1 MQHMGKL
8 KYRRAEVIIS
18 SLVILEAGL
27 LGRCVCG
34 GGSVN
39 KSQGRLKT

>member
-8 KYRRAEVIIS
+8 KYRLAEVIIS
-18 SLVILEAGL
+18 SSVVLEASL

-34 GGSVN
+34 GGGEGVLI
-39 KSQGRLKT
+39 KAKGD